1 MRRHQIRTAAAAL
14 GLLSVPALTACV
26 TYLPAAPPP
35 QQITIPVPAVPH
47 QVPPSNSAHTTGCVA
62 SYETAQ
68 SSVDICGSAGSLYY
82 YGSSDS
88 GSITLRAYLSGDGYA
103 TESNDGHVYHVDHT
117 ALTITRDGTT
127 LSSQPVIASSGG

>member
-1 MRRHQIRTAAAAL
+1 MRHHQIRTAAAAL
-14 GLLSVPALTACV
+14 GLLSAPVLTACV

-35 QQITIPVPAVPH
+35 QPITVPAPAVPY
-47 QVPPSNSAHTTGCVA
+47 QVPPSNSVHTTGCVA

-88 GSITLRAYLSGDGYA
+88 GSITLRAYLSGNGYT